1 MVHLEQTLAKA
12 YRIKGDPV
20 QSSRF
25 VELAARREAAIRR
38 LMWNKRSQMFA
49 DYDWQRQHVASSVTA
64 AGLFPLFLHIAT
76 RHQAEMEARTV
87 RRRLLLAGG
96 IATTLV
102 ASGQQ
107 WDYPNGWAPLQ
118 WVAIVGLRAYG
129 ETQLAE
135 TIATR
140 WSCKN
145 FHVYQT
151 SGTLVEKY
159 NLMRGSAGGGGE
171 YAVQI
176 GFGWTNGVLRALAS
190 LYLKPSRLS
199 PELCRSRPSE

>member
-1 MVHLEQTLAKA
+1 
-12 YRIKGDPV
+12 
-20 QSSRF
+20 
-25 VELAARREAAIRR
+25 
-38 LMWNKRSQMFA
+38 
-49 DYDWQRQHVASSVTA
+49 
-64 AGLFPLFLHIAT
+64 
-76 RHQAEMEARTV
+76 MEARTV

-107 WDYPNGWAPLQ
+107 WDYPNGWAPMQ
-118 WVAIVGLRAYG
+118 WVAIVGLRTYG

-159 NLMRGSAGGGGE
+159 NLIRGSAGGGGE